1 VSSVELRLGNC
12 LDVMSG
18 MPDNIIDLTV
28 TSPPYDNLRSYN
40 GYVFDFEPIAKELF
54 RITKPGGVLVWIA
67 GDATIDGS
75 ESGSS
80 FTQALYFKSIGF
92 NLHDTMIYEK
102 NGPSY
107 PSKNKYYQIF
117 EYMFILSKGSPI
129 TFNPIRDR
137 KNRWYGQ
144 KWSKGRTRRDK
155 DGNLKWQDW
164 YKDEGTEFGTR
175 FNIWKFNTGA
185 GYTAEEKYAYDHPA
199 MFPEALARDHIL
211 SWSNPNDI
219 VLDPLLGSGTTG
231 KMAVKH
237 DRNFIGIEIDPTYF
251 AIAERRIQEAQQQLR
266 LWGNQ

>member
-54 RITKPGGVLVWIA
+54 RITKPGGVLVWIV

-251 AIAERRIQEAQQQLR
+251 AIAKRRIKEASQQLR
-266 LWGNQ
+266 LWSSQ

>member
-251 AIAERRIQEAQQQLR
+251 AIAKRRIKEASQQLR
-266 LWGNQ
+266 LWSSQ

>member
-54 RITKPGGVLVWIA
+54 RITKPGGVLVWIV